1 MKYKEFLEYMENNLD
16 GYQVFI
22 RKARRYQTIENAK
35 RKKKWSDD
43 NVEKATHE
51 MWKKSMENLYNNLK
65 QKIKSDSRFAWT
77 DFINKNEI
85 LELVNEGIG
94 DIDFSND
101 AA

>member
-35 RKKKWSDD
+35 RNKKWSDD
-43 NVEKATHE
+43 NVEKATYE

>member
-22 RKARRYQTIENAK
+22 QKARRYQTIENAK

-43 NVEKATHE
+43 NVEKTTYE

-65 QKIKSDSRFAWT
+65 QKINSDSRFAWT
-77 DFINKNEI
+77 DFITKNNLFEV
-85 LELVNEGIG
+85 VNDSISEM
-94 DIDFSND
+94 DFSEEV
-101 AA
+101 A

>member
-43 NVEKATHE
+43 NVEKATYE

-65 QKIKSDSRFAWT
+65 QKIKSDSRFAWP

>member
-1 MKYKEFLEYMENNLD
+1 MKYKEFLEYMEDNLS
-16 GYQVFI
+16 GYWAFMQ
-22 RKARRYQTIENAK
+22 KARRYQTIENAK

-43 NVEKATHE
+43 NVEKATYE

>member
-43 NVEKATHE
+43 NVKKATYE

>member
-1 MKYKEFLEYMENNLD
+1 MKYKEFLEYMENNLG

-22 RKARRYQTIENAK
+22 QKARRYQTIENAK

-43 NVEKATHE
+43 NVEKATYE

>member
-1 MKYKEFLEYMENNLD
+1 MKYKEFLEYMQNNLD

-22 RKARRYQTIENAK
+22 QKARRYQTIENAK
-35 RKKKWSDD
+35 RKGKWSDD
-43 NVEKATHE
+43 NVEKATYE

>member
-43 NVEKATHE
+43 NVEKATYE

>member
-22 RKARRYQTIENAK
+22 QKARRYQTIENTK

-43 NVEKATHE
+43 NVEKATYE

>member
-43 NVEKATHE
+43 NVEKATYE
-51 MWKKSMENLYNNLK
+51 MWKKSVENLYNNLK

>member
-22 RKARRYQTIENAK
+22 QKARRYQTIENAK

-43 NVEKATHE
+43 NVENATYE

>member
-43 NVEKATHE
+43 NVEKATYE
-51 MWKKSMENLYNNLK
+51 MWRKSMENLYNNLK

>member
-1 MKYKEFLEYMENNLD
+1 MKYKEFLEDMENNLD

-43 NVEKATHE
+43 NVEKATYE

>member
-22 RKARRYQTIENAK
+22 QKARRYQTIENAK

-43 NVEKATHE
+43 NVEKATYE

-65 QKIKSDSRFAWT
+65 QKINSDSRFAWN
-77 DFINKNEI
+77 DFITKNNIFEV
-85 LELVNEGIG
+85 VNDSISEM
-94 DIDFSND
+94 DFSEEV
-101 AA
+101 A

>member
-22 RKARRYQTIENAK
+22 QKARRYQTIENAK

-43 NVEKATHE
+43 NVEKATYE